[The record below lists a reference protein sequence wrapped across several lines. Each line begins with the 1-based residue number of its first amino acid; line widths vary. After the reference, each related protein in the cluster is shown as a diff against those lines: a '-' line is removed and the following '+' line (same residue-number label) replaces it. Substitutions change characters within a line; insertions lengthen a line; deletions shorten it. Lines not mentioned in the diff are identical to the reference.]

1 MHLSADWAGD
11 SVAWLQ
17 SHKVNTGPLLDR
29 LGIDR
34 RDLNFG
40 QQVPARHFATILDY
54 GAVRTKDAHFGLHRG
69 SGFQIKNGGVLA
81 YLAAS
86 AVSVNDALLN
96 FRRYASVVC
105 DGFSVELEHD
115 DEGVQLLLHVSDPI
129 WKRCRHLGEFTAAR
143 TICALRLITGMD
155 LSPVYV
161 HFKHPHAES
170 ASECRRLFR
179 CSIDYG
185 VHADTIKLPK
195 KALAIRIPT
204 ADSRLGHMLQS
215 YADTLLHQVRAK
227 DGDSLEE
234 EVMNAITHHLRSG
247 TVSLRDV
254 AAQLNLG
261 ERTLRRRLQAAHV
274 SFAELLDRVRLKLAN
289 DWLTRSD
296 FDLKHISFLLGYSE
310 PAAFSRAYKRWTG
323 RPPGLTRAR
332 RRRAKASP

>member
-54 GAVRTKDAHFGLHRG
+54 GAVKTKDAHF
-69 SGFQIKNGGVLA
+69 
-81 YLAAS
+81 
-86 AVSVNDALLN
+86 
-96 FRRYASVVC
+96 
-105 DGFSVELEHD
+105 
-115 DEGVQLLLHVSDPI
+115 
-129 WKRCRHLGEFTAAR
+129 
-143 TICALRLITGMD
+143 
-155 LSPVYV
+155 
-161 HFKHPHAES
+161 
-170 ASECRRLFR
+170 
-179 CSIDYG
+179 
-185 VHADTIKLPK
+185 
-195 KALAIRIPT
+195 
-204 ADSRLGHMLQS
+204 
-215 YADTLLHQVRAK
+215 
-227 DGDSLEE
+227 
-234 EVMNAITHHLRSG
+234 
-247 TVSLRDV
+247 
-254 AAQLNLG
+254 NLG